1 MKNINWGEIIGGII
15 ISIVGALLINKS
27 QSIASMCLLLGGYH
41 IGKNF
46 MKKIRR

>member
-27 QSIASMCLLLGGYH
+27 QAIATMCLLLGGYH
-41 IGKNF
+41 IGKGLYEKN
-46 MKKIRR
+46 